1 VLQIAGRSA
10 FIASATHEMGQATIR
25 RVLVVDDEENLRL
38 MLRTLLR
45 KGGYDVEVAAS
56 GHEALARLEQGGID
70 FVLTDLRMPR
80 MGGLELLR
88 EAQSRGTSATFVV
101 MSAYGSLDL
110 AVDAMK
116 AGAYDYIS
124 KPFKP
129 DEIILTLRK
138 AEERE
143 SLTRENTKLRAELK
157 RAARSDEM
165 IARSRQA
172 L

>member
-1 VLQIAGRSA
+1 MSPGERDQK
-10 FIASATHEMGQATIR
+10 R

-45 KGGYDVEVAAS
+45 KGGFDVEVAGS
-56 GHEALARLEQGGID
+56 GQEALARLEQGGID

-88 EAQSRGTSATFVV
+88 EAQARGVGATFVV

-110 AVDAMK
+110 AIDAMK

-129 DEIILTLRK
+129 DE
-138 AEERE
+138 
-143 SLTRENTKLRAELK
+143 
-157 RAARSDEM
+157 
-165 IARSRQA
+165 
-172 L
+172 

>member
-1 VLQIAGRSA
+1 
-10 FIASATHEMGQATIR
+10 
-25 RVLVVDDEENLRL
+25 

-45 KGGYDVEVAAS
+45 KGGYDVELAAS
-56 GHEALARLEQGGID
+56 GQEALVRLEAGGID
-70 FVLTDLRMPR
+70 VVLTDIRMPR
-80 MGGLELLR
+80 MGGLDLLK
-88 EAQSRGTSATFVV
+88 EAQNRGSSATFIV

-110 AVDAMK
+110 AIDAMK

-143 SLTRENTKLRAELK
+143 ALRRENTKLKAEL
-157 RAARSDEM
+157 RRVERPED
-165 IARSRQA
+165 IIGGSRGMQDVLKTVA
-172 L
+172 KVAEYKSTVLITGESGTGKEL

>member
-1 VLQIAGRSA
+1 MALRSTWLLAALLLPLAAAPGEGARPVDAAPPRQTEDSSRVGRTVL
-10 FIASATHEMGQATIR
+10 
-25 RVLVVDDEENLRL
+25 LVDDEENLRL

-45 KGGYDVEVAAS
+45 KGGYEVEVAAS

-88 EAQSRGTSATFVV
+88 EAQGRGVAATFVV

-110 AVDAMK
+110 AIDAMK

-143 SLTRENTKLRAELK
+143 S
-157 RAARSDEM
+157 AAGSL
-165 IARSRQA
+165 IAKA
-172 L
+172 